1 MSETT
6 SPHRERLLSLIRER
20 AYRSGEIKLSS
31 GKVSNFY
38 FDGKMVELMPE
49 GAHLIGEVVFEEIK
63 DRGFDAIGG
72 LAVGAVPMVTSTVI
86 SCFHHGMNIEGIFVR
101 SEAKSHGTRKVVEGK
116 LRRGARVVI
125 VDDVVTTGRSV
136 IQAIEAVEADGASVE
151 LVLAIVDR
159 QEGAETFFKERGYP
173 YQWVFTKDQVMEA
186 DHVPAL

>member
-1 MSETT
+1 MSENT
-6 SPHRERLLSLIRER
+6 SQNRERLLSLIRER

-31 GKVSNFY
+31 GKVSDFY

-49 GAHLIGEVVFEEIK
+49 GAHLIGEVVFDEIK
-63 DRGFDAIGG
+63 DGRFDAIGG
-72 LAVGAVPMVTSTVI
+72 LAVGAVPMVTSVVI
-86 SCFHHGMNIEGIFVR
+86 SCFHHGMKIEGVFVR

-116 LRRGARVVI
+116 LSRGARVVI

-136 IQAIEAVEADGASVE
+136 MQAIEAVEAEGATVE

-159 QEGAETFFKERGYP
+159 QEGAAEFFRDHGYP
-173 YQWVFTKDQVMEA
+173 FRGVFTKTEVMEA